1 MLKKEY
7 HCLVAGLPDLIFIG
21 DTAVRDSFAFRQYLE
36 SELHH
41 PDFEL
46 VKLLFLHFDNDN
58 LLALRLNRPD
68 SFNPMGNYSRIFLEQ
83 QLSPENEHPKLPKYM
98 LSFLDWL
105 AKAEIQKMSVEV
117 ENVIRELFYEH
128 ILQVENKFLSNWFL
142 FELNLKN
149 VLTAFNC
156 KQYNYNPDDH
166 LIKNEWNFNLCSLLK
181 EQLNHPEL
189 FEDEIPYHTEIFDI
203 AERELPWIEKEK
215 AVDKIRWDYLDER
228 TFFYY
233 FTIEKILAFVI
244 KLMITERWLYL
255 DKKTGEELLAK
266 FIERF
271 RTGFEFS
278 AEFDLAK

>member
-1 MLKKEY
+1 
-7 HCLVAGLPDLIFIG
+7 
-21 DTAVRDSFAFRQYLE
+21 
-36 SELHH
+36 
-41 PDFEL
+41 
-46 VKLLFLHFDNDN
+46 
-58 LLALRLNRPD
+58 
-68 SFNPMGNYSRIFLEQ
+68 
-83 QLSPENEHPKLPKYM
+83 M

-105 AKAEIQKMSVEV
+105 VKAEIQKMSVEV

-166 LIKNEWNFNLCSLLK
+166 LIKNDWNFNLCSLLK
-181 EQLNHPEL
+181 YQLNHPEL

-203 AERELPWIEKEK
+203 AQRELPWIEKEK
-215 AVDKIRWDYLDER
+215 AVDKIKWNYLDER

-244 KLMITERWLYL
+244 KLMITERWLRL

-266 FIERF
+266 LIERF